1 MTPATL
7 ARGTADRMPDSKDTD
22 GIVITVGPTRVTKL
36 GAVAFRWSDVY
47 YAILSVSW
55 PFFFIAAIG
64 LYLAVN
70 VVFALVYYVGGGVSN
85 ATTFLDYFF
94 FSIQTL
100 ATVGYGNMSPATT
113 YAHWIATIEI
123 ITGLL
128 AIAIITSLVFA
139 RFSKPT
145 TRIVFSNAAV
155 IVPYNGVPTLML
167 RVANERGSHILEAAA
182 SIALVCSEKSIE
194 GHNLRR
200 FHKLKLERTRSP
212 LFALT
217 WLLMHRID
225 ETSPLYRLTADD
237 IKADDM
243 RLVTTLTGMDETF
256 AASVTARHHY
266 AHESILFDHR
276 FVDMFSEQGS
286 PRELREDMR
295 KFHLVERFER

>member
-1 MTPATL
+1 MTPATH
-7 ARGTADRMPDSKDTD
+7 AKGTADRMADSKDTN
-22 GIVITVGPTRVTKL
+22 GIVISIGPTRVTKL
-36 GAVAFRWSDVY
+36 GAAAFRWSDTY

-55 PFFFIAAIG
+55 PLFFGAAIG
-64 LYLAVN
+64 VYLAVN
-70 VVFALVYYVGGGVSN
+70 VVFALAYYIGGGVSN

-100 ATVGYGNMSPATT
+100 ATVGYGNMSPAST
-113 YAHWIATIEI
+113 YAHWIATAEI

-128 AIAIITSLVFA
+128 TIAIITSLVFA

-145 TRIVFSNAAV
+145 ARIVFSDDAV

-167 RVANERGSHILEAAA
+167 RVANQRTSHILEATA
-182 SIALVCSEKSIE
+182 SIALVRNESSIE

-225 ETSPLYRLTADD
+225 ETSPLFRLTADD
-237 IKADDM
+237 VKAGDM
-243 RLVTTLTGMDETF
+243 RLIATLTGMDETF

-266 AHESILFDHR
+266 AFENILFDHR
-276 FVDMFSEQGS
+276 FVDMFSEQAGS
-286 PRELREDMR
+286 RELFEDMR